1 MPLATKKRAS
11 KQEYQSLT
19 QLTIEGFAT
28 PFVEKLDP
36 NNRWKKKIAVVSDL
50 KKDRCPGCSEGHPG
64 R

>member
-11 KQEYQSLT
+11 KQEHQSLT

-28 PFVEKLDP
+28 PFVDKLDP
-36 NNRWKKKIAVVSDL
+36 NNRWKKKIAVVSDH
-50 KKDRCPGCSEGHPG
+50 RCPGYSKGHPG

>member
-1 MPLATKKRAS
+1 MPLSTKKRAS

-36 NNRWKKKIAVVSDL
+36 NNRWGKRIAVVSDH
-50 KKDRCPGCSEGHPG
+50 RCPGCSEGHPG